1 MRNFVIT
8 IGRQTGSGGREI
20 AERLARRLGVVCYDK
35 NALMELAQRTGGYE
49 EVQAFYEEQ
58 PVNSL
63 LYAIAME
70 NFEQNIGE
78 KPFGCIRNV
87 CAKEPCILLGRCGNY
102 IFRDEPD
109 TVRIFLCSS
118 RENRIQRLMD
128 SYALDRKKAERA
140 VRDTDKA
147 RESFHRYYTHEAWGQ
162 AEHYDLC
169 VDSLALSLDHTVEF
183 LMDYLR
189 YRGLV

>member
-1 MRNFVIT
+1 
-8 IGRQTGSGGREI
+8 
-20 AERLARRLGVVCYDK
+20 
-35 NALMELAQRTGGYE
+35 
-49 EVQAFYEEQ
+49 
-58 PVNSL
+58 
-63 LYAIAME
+63 
-70 NFEQNIGE
+70 
-78 KPFGCIRNV
+78 
-87 CAKEPCILLGRCGNY
+87 
-102 IFRDEPD
+102 
-109 TVRIFLCSS
+109 
-118 RENRIQRLMD
+118 MD

-140 VRDTDKA
+140 VRDTDEA